1 MSGSC
6 SFLAGR
12 GRRFE
17 GGEEEKAGEGHEIGL
32 DVV

>member
-17 GGEEEKAGEGHEIGL
+17 GEEEKVGEGHEIGL